1 MGVPEGMHVP
11 VGVTDAGTVSGRPY
25 LVWRPATPPP
35 WPAMLVLHGAGSQ
48 KENHADFARASAAR
62 GWLALAYDQRGHGAA
77 EDEMAPAAL
86 ADVAAMARFAAG
98 VEGADGTVCVR
109 GSSMGGF
116 LAIHAA
122 ATSAL
127 IAGAIAVCPA
137 SEDGL
142 RRGLRESQ
150 LEFRAGPDSVGGLDA
165 WLSELDLRE
174 AVELM
179 DGKPLALLHARG
191 DEQVPF
197 EWSEELY
204 ERAAAPRKLVVV
216 PGGHHRSVQHDAELQ
231 EVSLRWLER
240 ALGRSGG

>member
-11 VGVTDAGTVSGRPY
+11 VGVTDAGTADGRPY
-25 LVWRPATPPP
+25 LVWRPRTPPP
-35 WPAMLVLHGAGSQ
+35 WRAMLVLHGAGSQ
-48 KENHADFARASAAR
+48 KENHADFARACAAR

-77 EDEMAPAAL
+77 EDEMGPAAL
-86 ADVAAMARFAAG
+86 ADVGTMARFATGIEG
-98 VEGADGTVCVR
+98 VGGPVCVR

-127 IAGAIAVCPA
+127 IGGVIAVCPA
-137 SEDGL
+137 GEEGM
-142 RRGLRESQ
+142 RRGLREGRF
-150 LEFRAGPDSVGGLDA
+150 EFRAGTQSVAALDA
-165 WLSELDLRE
+165 WLGELDLRD

-179 DGKPLALLHARG
+179 GAKPLALLHARG

-197 EWSEELY
+197 EWSEELHS
-204 ERAAAPRKLVVV
+204 RAADPRKLVVV

-240 ALGRSGG
+240 ALAGAGR